1 MDFGSLPPEVNSAR
15 MYSGAGSSPLV
26 AAASSWSR
34 LAAEL
39 NSAATGYEAIVTALT
54 GEEWL
59 GPASASMAVAVAPYL
74 EWMNATAA
82 RAEQA
87 AGRARQA
94 ATAYEA
100 ALAAVVHPGDVD
112 ANRTRLSALVST
124 NVLGQNTP
132 AIAVTEADYGEMW
145 ARDAAAMYGY
155 AGQSASASQV
165 APFST
170 PDPTADESQTA
181 QLVSALQS
189 ALASLASPASSAA
202 GAADSSTS
210 PLDSM
215 LGDLYALV
223 GLKYTPGSP
232 IANLLAPWTSYVAP
246 TQSSIAIAHFSTGAV
261 NSAVSL
267 SKALAPAGAAAK
279 AAGDGAKAAAGALPA
294 ALPAA
299 GLGAQLGGAAPVAA
313 GLGTAAA
320 AGRLSVP
327 ASWTAAGAAAGSA
340 APIPVSTVSAISPDA
355 EGAGSLMGGIP
366 LAGAGAGGRG
376 SGPRYGFQHKVMA
389 RPFSAG

>member
-26 AAASSWSR
+26 AAATAWSK

-39 NSAATGYEAIVTALT
+39 NSAATGYEQIVTGLT
-54 GEEWL
+54 GEDWL
-59 GPASASMAVAVAPYL
+59 GPASASMAQAVAPYV

-87 AGRARQA
+87 ATRARRA
-94 ATAYEA
+94 ATAYET
-100 ALAAVVHPGDVD
+100 ALAATVHPADVD
-112 ANRTRLSALVST
+112 ANRSRLSSLVST

-145 ARDAAAMYGY
+145 ARDSAAMYGY

-170 PDPTADESQTA
+170 PDPMTANESPSA
-181 QLVSALQS
+181 QLVSAVQS
-189 ALASLASPASSAA
+189 ALASLASPASSP
-202 GAADSSTS
+202 ADSSTS

-215 LGDLYALV
+215 LSDLYTMV

-261 NSAVSL
+261 NSGVAL
-267 SKALAPAGAAAK
+267 SKALAPATAAAK
-279 AAGDGAKAAAGALPA
+279 AAGDGAKAAAGAVPA

-313 GLGTAAA
+313 GVGNAVA

-327 ASWTAAGAAAGSA
+327 ASWAAAGPA
-340 APIPVSTVSAISPDA
+340 AGPVAPIPVSTVSAISPHV
-355 EGAGSLMGGIP
+355 EGSGNLMGGMP

-376 SGPRYGFQHKVMA
+376 SGPRYGFAPKIMA

>member
-15 MYSGAGSSPLV
+15 MYAGAGSSPLV
-26 AAASSWSR
+26 AAASVWSR

-39 NSAATGYEAIVTALT
+39 NSAAAGYEAIVTGLT
-54 GEEWL
+54 GQDWL
-59 GPASASMAVAVAPYL
+59 GPASASMAHAVAPYVD
-74 EWMNATAA
+74 WMNATAA

-87 AGRARQA
+87 ATRARQA
-94 ATAYEA
+94 ATAYET
-100 ALAAVVHPGDVD
+100 ALASTVHPAAVD
-112 ANRTRLSALVST
+112 ANRNQLSALVST

-155 AGQSASASQV
+155 AGESASASQV
-165 APFST
+165 APFHT
-170 PDPTADESQTA
+170 PDPTTTNDSQNA

-189 ALASLASPASSAA
+189 ALASLTSPASSTV
-202 GAADSSTS
+202 GAAESSTS

-215 LGDLYALV
+215 LSDLYTMV

-232 IANLLAPWTSYVAP
+232 VANLLAPWTSYVAP

-261 NSAVSL
+261 NSGVAL
-267 SKALAPAGAAAK
+267 SKALAPATAAAK

-313 GLGTAAA
+313 GLGNAAA

-327 ASWTAAGAAAGSA
+327 ASWTAGPAAASV
-340 APIPVSTVSAISPDA
+340 APIPVSTVSAISPDV
-355 EGAGSLMGGIP
+355 EGSGNLMGGMP
-366 LAGAGAGGRG
+366 LAGAGLGARG

>member
-26 AAASSWSR
+26 AAATAWSK

-39 NSAATGYEAIVTALT
+39 NSAATGYEQIVTGLT
-54 GEEWL
+54 GEDWL
-59 GPASASMAVAVAPYL
+59 GPASASMAQAVAPYV

-87 AGRARQA
+87 ATRARRA
-94 ATAYEA
+94 ATAYET
-100 ALAAVVHPGDVD
+100 ALAATVHPADVD
-112 ANRTRLSALVST
+112 ANRSRLSSLVST

-145 ARDAAAMYGY
+145 ARDSAAMYGY

-170 PDPTADESQTA
+170 PDPMTANESPTA
-181 QLVSALQS
+181 QLVSAVQS

-202 GAADSSTS
+202 DSSTS

-215 LGDLYALV
+215 LSDLYTMV

-261 NSAVSL
+261 NSGVAL
-267 SKALAPAGAAAK
+267 SKALAPATAAAK
-279 AAGDGAKAAAGALPA
+279 AAGDGAKAAAGAVPA

-313 GLGTAAA
+313 GVGNAVA

-327 ASWTAAGAAAGSA
+327 ASWAAAGPA
-340 APIPVSTVSAISPDA
+340 AGPVAPIPVSTVSAISPDV
-355 EGAGSLMGGIP
+355 EGSGNLMGGMP

-376 SGPRYGFQHKVMA
+376 SGPRYGFAPKVMA

>member
-1 MDFGSLPPEVNSAR
+1 

-26 AAASSWSR
+26 AAASTWSR

-39 NSAATGYEAIVTALT
+39 NSAAADYEAIITGLT
-54 GEEWL
+54 NEDWL
-59 GPASASMAVAVAPYL
+59 GPASVSMAHAVTPYVD
-74 EWMNATAA
+74 WMNATAA

-87 AGRARQA
+87 ATRARQA
-94 ATAYEA
+94 AAAYDA
-100 ALAAVVHPGDVD
+100 ALAATVHPADVD
-112 ANRTRLSALVST
+112 ANRTELSALLST

-145 ARDAAAMYGY
+145 ARDTAAMYGY
-155 AGQSASASQV
+155 AGRSASASQV

-170 PDPTADESQTA
+170 PDPTTTNDSPSA
-181 QLVSALQS
+181 QLVSAVQS
-189 ALASLASPASSAA
+189 ALAGLASPASSAA

-210 PLDSM
+210 SLDTMLGEMYSM
-215 LGDLYALV
+215 L

-232 IANLLAPWTSYVAP
+232 IANLLAPWTSYVGP
-246 TQSSIAIAHFSTGAV
+246 TQSSIAIAHFSTGAI
-261 NSAVSL
+261 NSGVAL
-267 SKALAPAGAAAK
+267 SKALAPASAAAK

-299 GLGAQLGGAAPVAA
+299 GLGAQLGSAAPVAA
-313 GLGTAAA
+313 GLGNAAA

-327 ASWTAAGAAAGSA
+327 ASWTAAGPAAGSVS
-340 APIPVSTVSAISPDA
+340 PMPVSTVSAISPDV
-355 EGAGSLMGGIP
+355 EGSGNLMGGMP
-366 LAGAGAGGRG
+366 LAGAGVGGRA
-376 SGPRYGFQHKVMA
+376 SGPRYGFQPKVMA

>member
-1 MDFGSLPPEVNSAR
+1 MEFGSLPPEVNSAR
-15 MYSGAGSSPLV
+15 MYSGAGSLPLV
-26 AAASSWSR
+26 AAASAWSR

-39 NSAATGYEAIVTALT
+39 NSAATGYEAIVTGLT
-54 GEEWL
+54 GEDWL
-59 GPASASMAVAVAPYL
+59 GPASASMAQAVAPYVD
-74 EWMNATAA
+74 WMVATAA

-87 AGRARQA
+87 ATRARQA
-94 ATAYEA
+94 AAAYET
-100 ALAAVVHPGDVD
+100 ALAATVHPAHVD
-112 ANRTRLSALVST
+112 ANRTRLSSLVST

-145 ARDAAAMYGY
+145 ARDSAAMYGY

-170 PDPTADESQTA
+170 ADPTTANESQTA
-181 QLVSALQS
+181 QLVSAFQS
-189 ALASLASPASSAA
+189 ALASLASPASSA

-210 PLDSM
+210 PLEGM
-215 LGDLYALV
+215 LGDLYSML

-246 TQSSIAIAHFSTGAV
+246 TQSSIAIAHFSTGAI
-261 NSAVSL
+261 NSGVAL
-267 SKALAPAGAAAK
+267 SKALAPATAAAK

-313 GLGTAAA
+313 GLGNAAA

-327 ASWTAAGAAAGSA
+327 AGWTAAGAAAGSVS
-340 APIPVSTVSAISPDA
+340 PIPVSTVSAISPDV
-355 EGAGSLMGGIP
+355 EGSGNLMGGMP
-366 LAGAGAGGRG
+366 LAGSGAAGRG
-376 SGPRYGFQHKVMA
+376 SGPRYGFQPKVMA

>member
-26 AAASSWSR
+26 AAATAWSK

-39 NSAATGYEAIVTALT
+39 NSAATGYEQIVTGLT
-54 GEEWL
+54 GEDWL
-59 GPASASMAVAVAPYL
+59 GPASASMAQAVAPYV

-87 AGRARQA
+87 ATRARRA
-94 ATAYEA
+94 ATAYET
-100 ALAAVVHPGDVD
+100 ALAATVHPADVD
-112 ANRTRLSALVST
+112 ANRSRLSSLVST

-145 ARDAAAMYGY
+145 ARDSAAMYGY

-170 PDPTADESQTA
+170 PDPMTANESPSA
-181 QLVSALQS
+181 QLVSAVQS

-202 GAADSSTS
+202 DSSTS

-215 LGDLYALV
+215 LSDLYTMV

-246 TQSSIAIAHFSTGAV
+246 TQSSIAIARILTGGCGA
-261 NSAVSL
+261 S
-267 SKALAPAGAAAK
+267 PAE
-279 AAGDGAKAAAGALPA
+279 P
-294 ALPAA
+294 
-299 GLGAQLGGAAPVAA
+299 
-313 GLGTAAA
+313 
-320 AGRLSVP
+320 
-327 ASWTAAGAAAGSA
+327 
-340 APIPVSTVSAISPDA
+340 
-355 EGAGSLMGGIP
+355 
-366 LAGAGAGGRG
+366 
-376 SGPRYGFQHKVMA
+376 
-389 RPFSAG
+389 